1 MGKSVRLRRA
11 TAGPPMGF
19 FPLQEFMDRLSNILS
34 LFSLGLIVLVLS
46 SLRREHI
53 RVEYSVSWLGA
64 GAVLLVI
71 SRSQRLMNWM
81 SDTLGIADPP
91 LALLITVF
99 AVFLFVFYRFS
110 VMVSHLKESNI
121 ALTQRVAILE
131 YYVRSGQQDGRQ
143 A

>member
-1 MGKSVRLRRA
+1 MRPRDLPPLR
-11 TAGPPMGF
+11 GVL
-19 FPLQEFMDRLSNILS
+19 PLLEFMDRLSNILS

-64 GAVLLVI
+64 GVVLLGI
-71 SRSQRLMNWM
+71 SRSPRLMDWL
-81 SDTLGIADPP
+81 SDMLGIANAP
-91 LALLITVF
+91 LALLVAVS

-131 YYVRSGQQDGRQ
+131 YYVRSGQQDGRE

>member
-1 MGKSVRLRRA
+1 
-11 TAGPPMGF
+11 
-19 FPLQEFMDRLSNILS
+19 MDRLSNILS

>member
-1 MGKSVRLRRA
+1 
-11 TAGPPMGF
+11 
-19 FPLQEFMDRLSNILS
+19 MDRLSNALT

-46 SLRREHI
+46 SVRRAHI

-64 GAVLLVI
+64 AVVLLLI
-71 SRSQRLMNWM
+71 SRSPGWMNWLGQM
-81 SDTLGIADPP
+81 IGIADAP
-91 LALLITVF
+91 LALLIVVL

-110 VMVSHLKESNI
+110 VMVSHLKDANI

-131 YYVRSGQQDGRQ
+131 YYLRSRNEEPQ